1 MLSTDQCSMQ
11 GWLVKRSK
19 KGRLQRTAKK
29 RLDPIVNPMFVA
41 SELSVV
47 QESTPDK
54 EHQEF
59 ENPRVL
65 AKESKAGQKSKPK
78 KARPGFENPMFQA
91 KELKE
96 KNYSNP
102 MLDDELN
109 SDEDDA
115 AMSVERGANK
125 HAQKRT
131 SRV

>member
-1 MLSTDQCSMQ
+1 MTLDPEAAR
-11 GWLVKRSK
+11 KRPDLIS
-19 KGRLQRTAKK
+19 RMRP
-29 RLDPIVNPMFVA
+29 DPIVNPMFVA
-41 SELSVV
+41 SELTVV

-78 KARPGFENPMFQA
+78 KARFQA

-115 AMSVERGANK
+115 AMSVESGANK